1 MRELVESLTGGKE
14 PNQTVNP
21 DEVVSVGAAIQ
32 AGVLG
37 GEVKGVV
44 LLDVTPLSL
53 GIETM
58 GGVMTK
64 LVERNTTIPTRK
76 TEVFSTAEDGQTA
89 VDIHVLQGERPMAR
103 DNMTLGRFR
112 LEGVPPAP
120 RGVPQVEVSFDI
132 DANGI
137 VNVSAKDLAT
147 GKEQKITITAST
159 NLSSDEVESLVREAG
174 QHAEDDRRRLEEAEL
189 RNTGDSLAYQ
199 TEKLVKDNA
208 DDISDP
214 DKEAAEKAIA
224 DVREALDGEGLDE
237 LRSAVTAL
245 QAASQQLGEQMHAAA
260 AAAAAASSDDEAAD
274 GAETAGAGDD
284 ADDEVVD
291 AEFKAAD
298 EK

>member
-1 MRELVESLTGGKE
+1 
-14 PNQTVNP
+14 
-21 DEVVSVGAAIQ
+21 
-32 AGVLG
+32 
-37 GEVKGVV
+37 
-44 LLDVTPLSL
+44 
-53 GIETM
+53 
-58 GGVMTK
+58 
-64 LVERNTTIPTRK
+64 
-76 TEVFSTAEDGQTA
+76 
-89 VDIHVLQGERPMAR
+89 
-103 DNMTLGRFR
+103 

-224 DVREALDGEGLDE
+224 DVREALDGEDLDE

-274 GAETAGAGDD
+274 GAETDGAGDDAGDD